1 MAQFEF
7 KLPDIGE
14 GVVEGEIVK
23 WLVKPG
29 DQIVEDQPLVEVMT
43 DKATVTIPSPR
54 RGKVLQTF
62 GKEGD
67 IAKVHGTLVLLEVEG
82 TGGASHGAPTAQAAP
97 SLPAEKAG
105 QPAPLQTAGAPQPA
119 GAAVRGEQTSAQ
131 AGGNGDGRRVLAT
144 PVTRRMA
151 REMGVDLAQVQGSG
165 PQGRV
170 MKADVLAQ
178 TTHAPAAERPPPPRA
193 EALQQDE
200 VRPLRGLRKSIARSM
215 VQSHNYVVPFTFV
228 EECDTGAL
236 TAMRERINAG
246 LVKRGDPKL
255 SYLPFIAKALLRGF
269 AKYPELNAVMDEEK
283 QALIVKKVVNVGFG
297 AATDNGLTV
306 FVVKDIAHLSLREI
320 GAEIDRLGAAARD
333 NKLQLPDLKD
343 STFTVTSLGKD
354 GGLMATPVVKHPE
367 VAILCIHKIKE
378 YAKPTRLPGGE
389 VQVEIAERMNLSC
402 SFDHRVIDG
411 HIGAAFLYAVI
422 RARESP
428 ELLLVDCC

>member
-23 WLVKPG
+23 WLVKAG

-54 RGKVLQTF
+54 RGKVIQTV

-67 IAKVHGTLVLLEVEG
+67 VAKVHGTLVILEVES
-82 TGGASHGAPTAQAAP
+82 GGASTAQAAP
-97 SLPAEKAG
+97 TLPAQQAG
-105 QPAPLQTAGAPQPA
+105 QPAPLQTAP
-119 GAAVRGEQTSAQ
+119 S
-131 AGGNGDGRRVLAT
+131 GNGDDRRVLAT

-151 REMGVDLAQVQGSG
+151 REMGVDLSQLQGSG

-170 MKADVLAQ
+170 MKADVLAHAEYR
-178 TTHAPAAERPPPPRA
+178 TGAPPARAPAPRV
-193 EALQQDE
+193 ESMTQDE

-215 VQSHNYVVPFTFV
+215 VQSHTYVVPFTFV
-228 EECDTGAL
+228 EECDTAAL

-246 LVKRGDPKL
+246 LVKRGDAKL

-269 AKYPELNAVMDEEK
+269 AKYPDLNGIMDEEK
-283 QALIVKKVVNVGFG
+283 QSLIVKKDVNLGFG
-297 AATDNGLTV
+297 AATDAGLTV
-306 FVVKDIAHLSLREI
+306 FVVHDVAHKSLREI
-320 GAEIDRLGAAARD
+320 GAEIDRLGAAARE
-333 NKLQLPDLKD
+333 NKLQLQDLQG
-343 STFTVTSLGKD
+343 STFTITSLGRD

-367 VAILCIHKIKE
+367 VAILGVHKIKE
-378 YAKPTRLPGGE
+378 YAKPVRLPTG
-389 VQVEIAERMNLSC
+389 QTHVEIAERMNLSC

-411 HIGAAFLYAVI
+411 HIGAAFLYEVI
-422 RARESP
+422 RALESP